1 MYPSTVKGLHKA
13 FFLSTIILLS
23 VESLFA
29 QLVFKNPERIAG
41 NNLEA
46 GAVYRFP
53 KVTANIDALVR
64 IDSLIN
70 GASVVEIDQSSGFG
84 YDDAFQPKIMS
95 GGNGK
100 SYAVFTISFVWT
112 NTSLTAMLASLTA
125 TNLDLDGN
133 MNLKEFCEFDMSGG
147 IASFMSNTPEIN
159 VTGAAGKYYA
169 ENVGGIEYSGIDT
182 SADAVMFKVHKN
194 VLSQFNVRLGAK
206 VSNNSQAARQYS
218 VYMKD
223 FQITNAVTLPVSLL
237 QFQATLNDKS
247 TSLTWTTNN
256 HFNFSHFVVEKSTD
270 ARNFSEAV
278 MVMGAES
285 TTAQSSYTYK
295 DDLKNSTSKTV
306 YYRLKMVDVDEKY
319 TYSEVR
325 MVRLV
330 TENKIQISTF
340 PNPVVN
346 ELRVMVPANWQEKTV
361 TYEIYNSNGV
371 MMSRVQN
378 ARAAQVQQLNVQS
391 LNSGNYVVRVSNGST
406 VSTSKFVKLN

>member
-1 MYPSTVKGLHKA
+1 M
-13 FFLSTIILLS
+13 
-23 VESLFA
+23 
-29 QLVFKNPERIAG
+29 
-41 NNLEA
+41 
-46 GAVYRFP
+46 
-53 KVTANIDALVR
+53 TANIDALVR

-237 QFQATLNDKS
+237 QFQATLKDKS
-247 TSLTWTTNN
+247 TSLTWTTTN

-306 YYRLKMVDVDEKY
+306 YYRLRMVDIDQKF
-319 TYSEVR
+319 TY
-325 MVRLV
+325 
-330 TENKIQISTF
+330 
-340 PNPVVN
+340 
-346 ELRVMVPANWQEKTV
+346 
-361 TYEIYNSNGV
+361 
-371 MMSRVQN
+371 
-378 ARAAQVQQLNVQS
+378 
-391 LNSGNYVVRVSNGST
+391 
-406 VSTSKFVKLN
+406 